1 MVLFVEE
8 EEEKVVIFPKELW
21 SSQLSGQ
28 DDLLDSINQIVS
40 NGRFPHC
47 SLITGVPGS
56 GQLLFALHI
65 SQLLLCH
72 SDAKPCGTCSN
83 CYKVAQMIHPDLH
96 YTFPLHGANEISVN
110 YYDSFRIAVKE
121 NPYLNVQHWLSLS
134 NKENKQGN
142 ITAKECHSIIERLS
156 LKPYESDKSI
166 LILWLPE
173 FLGKESNILLKLL
186 EEPPGHSYILLVT
199 EDAKSILSTIISRTQ
214 QFALKPLDEEM
225 IAQKLSK
232 SLNISYEKAMNYAL
246 VAEGNYSQA
255 MQMVAEEHS
264 NMLELTKGIFQKAY
278 VAEPLAMMGVVEIVA
293 QMGRDDQKYLFHFM
307 SQILSMSLRSQ
318 NGLLKNEAGTNEIM
332 NYVHKLSTSI
342 GLEEIGAINELIDDS
357 IFGIQRN
364 ANMRILLLDFLIQ
377 LSKILRKFKK

>member
-1 MVLFVEE
+1 
-8 EEEKVVIFPKELW
+8 
-21 SSQLSGQ
+21 
-28 DDLLDSINQIVS
+28 
-40 NGRFPHC
+40 
-47 SLITGVPGS
+47 
-56 GQLLFALHI
+56 
-65 SQLLLCH
+65 
-72 SDAKPCGTCSN
+72 
-83 CYKVAQMIHPDLH
+83 
-96 YTFPLHGANEISVN
+96 
-110 YYDSFRIAVKE
+110 
-121 NPYLNVQHWLSLS
+121 
-134 NKENKQGN
+134 
-142 ITAKECHSIIERLS
+142 
-156 LKPYESDKSI
+156 
-166 LILWLPE
+166 
-173 FLGKESNILLKLL
+173 
-186 EEPPGHSYILLVT
+186 
-199 EDAKSILSTIISRTQ
+199 
-214 QFALKPLDEEM
+214 
-225 IAQKLSK
+225 
-232 SLNISYEKAMNYAL
+232 

>member
-8 EEEKVVIFPKELW
+8 EEEKVVIW

-72 SDAKPCGTCSN
+72 SEAKPCGTCSN

-173 FLGKESNILLKLL
+173 FLGKESKLKV
-186 EEPPGHSYILLVT
+186 SAK
-199 EDAKSILSTIISRTQ
+199 DAATYLKIRESKINEQIEGNSRMVESANY
-214 QFALKPLDEEM
+214 FRSRVNELD
-225 IAQKLSK
+225 APDTFSQKLSK

-278 VAEPLAMMGVVEIVA
+278 VSEPLAMMGIVDIVA

-318 NGLLKNEAGTNEIM
+318 NGLLKKEAGTNEIM
-332 NYVHKLSTSI
+332 
-342 GLEEIGAINELIDDS
+342 
-357 IFGIQRN
+357 N